1 MKRNDIVLACCMLLA
16 LLLTATVVSGSPE
29 GQAYCPANGPW
40 VLLFCLIDM
49 RRVRRNDHELP
60 KSNFVSC
67 IVYLDRASTT
77 QAIDHHCGGNAL
89 SAFDVVMGS

>member
-1 MKRNDIVLACCMLLA
+1 MFGEFEAVRERLCLRSREV
-16 LLLTATVVSGSPE
+16 
-29 GQAYCPANGPW
+29 YPANGPW